1 MGTVGIDV
9 GTKVG
14 EEEGIVLGDPEGVL
28 EGAINFTSLP
38 PQAQQ
43 ASFAETPLWEPYL
56 GA

>member
-43 ASFAETPLWEPYL
+43 ASKTYFP
-56 GA
+56 